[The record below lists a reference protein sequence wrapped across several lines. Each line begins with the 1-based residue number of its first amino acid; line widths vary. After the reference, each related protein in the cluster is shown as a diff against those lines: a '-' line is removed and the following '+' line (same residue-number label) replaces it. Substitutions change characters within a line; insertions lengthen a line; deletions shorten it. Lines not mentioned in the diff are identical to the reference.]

1 MSLDPSVTHMAQ
13 EGLVTFMIAERPFAI
28 PIGLVREINR
38 QLDLTKVY
46 QAPRC
51 VRGLVNLRGQ
61 IVTVV
66 DLSERIGLGASEVGE
81 KIRLVVLK
89 ETSDLRGEIAPGVGV
104 ADDPI
109 GFLVDSISDVLSPER
124 DDLESPPSNLDQS
137 EGRHLIAV
145 CKTEAMTVGVLNP
158 ASLIKSIVT
167 GSDLPD
173 PVSPPSL
180 DAAVAG

>member
-1 MSLDPSVTHMAQ
+1 VSLDTGVTRLAQ

-38 QLDLTKVY
+38 HLDLTKVHK
-46 QAPRC
+46 APRC

-66 DLSERIGLGASEVGE
+66 DLSERIGLGMSDVNEE
-81 KIRLVVLK
+81 SRLVVLK
-89 ETSDLRGEIAPGVGV
+89 ENADLKGEQVPGVAA
-104 ADDPI
+104 ADDPV
-109 GFLVDSISDVLSPER
+109 GFLVDSISDVLSPDRE
-124 DDLESPPSNLDQS
+124 DLESPPPNLDQS

-158 ASLIKSIVT
+158 ASLIKSVT
-167 GSDLPD
+167 GG
-173 PVSPPSL
+173 V
-180 DAAVAG
+180 DAPEAISNSIESTVGI